1 MARVYILIF
10 ILFILGG
17 IGYGAYYIYND
28 TMQRMAVLRENNAK
42 LEVALDS
49 KDAVIEELQNNMQ
62 KQIELSNE
70 LNTKLAAAEKENTKI
85 RDKLAEGNLPEKEVV
100 TVDRIVKPTIAI
112 VPRPRSVEF
121 DELKVKVITEA
132 NVQEVIEE
140 MKTNQGQFLVYALD
154 PMTFKN
160 LAIGI
165 EEIKRYIQQQNDIII
180 YYEKAVT
187 DDQNTKIPVGEN

>member
-1 MARVYILIF
+1 MKKSV
-10 ILFILGG
+10 
-17 IGYGAYYIYND
+17 IY
-28 TMQRMAVLRENNAK
+28 L
-42 LEVALDS
+42 ALL
-49 KDAVIEELQNNMQ
+49 VTL
-62 KQIELSNE
+62 LSSCSW
-70 LNTKLAAAEKENTKI
+70 K
-85 RDKLAEGNLPEKEVV
+85 PEKEVI

-165 EEIKRYIQQQNDIII
+165 EEIKRYIQQQKDIII

-187 DDQNTKIPVGEN
+187 DEQTSTIPVGEN